1 MTDAV
6 DHPSTA
12 GAELVTYETVAAAAG
27 RIEGHA
33 VRTPIVPA
41 HSLSDRC
48 GATVMLKSEH
58 RQRTGSFKLRGA
70 LNTIFSL
77 TEDEAAR
84 GVVTASSGNH
94 GIGAA
99 TAAASR
105 GVDCT
110 VYLPSGAS
118 SSKVSA
124 IDRLGAS
131 IVTVDSTDA
140 VEGERA
146 ARQAAADNG
155 QSYIS
160 PYNDHRII
168 AGQGT
173 VGLEIVEDWNVEV
186 DGALDAVVVAVG
198 GGGLISGVAT
208 AIKHHLPDVT
218 IVGASPANDPAM
230 VASIEAGRIIE
241 PPASTTFS
249 DGTAGAV
256 EAGSI
261 TFGLCV
267 DLVDHWMT
275 VPEQE
280 IATAVTAMI
289 DDQHELV
296 EGAAG
301 VALAAAERWGHEHPA
316 TNIVVV
322 TCGANVSSAAL
333 RAMLAEAQSP
343 E

>member
-1 MTDAV
+1 MTEAV
-6 DHPSTA
+6 DSPSPA
-12 GAELVTYETVAAAAG
+12 GSELITQEAVAAAAR
-27 RIEGHA
+27 RIGGHA
-33 VRTPIVPA
+33 VRTPMIAA
-41 HSLSDRC
+41 HPLSERC
-48 GATVMLKSEH
+48 GATVLLKAEH

-77 TEDEAAR
+77 GEEEAAR

-99 TAAASR
+99 TAAAIR
-105 GVDCT
+105 GVECT

-118 SSKVSA
+118 TSKVNA
-124 IDRLGAS
+124 IGRLGAT

-140 VEGERA
+140 VEGELA
-146 ARQAAADNG
+146 ARRSAADKG
-155 QSYIS
+155 LTYIS

-173 VGLEIVEDWNVEV
+173 VGLEIVEDWDAAAN
-186 DGALDAVVVAVG
+186 GPLDAVVVAVG

-208 AIKHHLPDVT
+208 AIKHHLPEVA
-218 IVGASPANDPAM
+218 IIGASPANDPAM
-230 VASIEAGRIIE
+230 IASIEAGRIIE
-241 PPASTTFS
+241 PAASATFS

-256 EAGSI
+256 EAGAI
-261 TFGLCV
+261 TFDLCLE
-267 DLVDHWMT
+267 LVDHWMT
-275 VPEQE
+275 VTEQE

-301 VALAAAERWGHEHPA
+301 VALAAAQRWGHDHPGA
-316 TNIVVV
+316 NIVVV
-322 TCGANVSSAAL
+322 TCGANVSSDAL
-333 RAMLAEAQSP
+333 KAMLAVADQNH
-343 E
+343 